1 MTDRNYGE
9 TNPRP
14 NAAHSTS
21 RVAVWGLAV
30 RPKSTTFVK
39 LIMFDVFIVEDDEG
53 FRELL
58 THALLETK
66 KVRIVGTSRNAE
78 AALREIPL
86 AKPEVV
92 LMDIE
97 LPGMDG
103 IECLRRLKGFPPLSN
118 ASVLMLTEHADSK
131 YVFEALKAG
140 ANGYLLK
147 DHMFAGDVSTAISD
161 VKSGGGVMSPAI
173 ARKVIN
179 HFQKPSPVAAGLSQ
193 RENEVLHLLADG
205 LMYKEM
211 AARLEISLNTIRKH
225 VGTIYV
231 KLQVRSRT
239 DATRVF
245 LQQHY
250 PKM

>member
-1 MTDRNYGE
+1 
-9 TNPRP
+9 
-14 NAAHSTS
+14 
-21 RVAVWGLAV
+21 
-30 RPKSTTFVK
+30 
-39 LIMFDVFIVEDDEG
+39 MFDVFIVEDDVAFCG
-53 FRELL
+53 LL

-78 AALREIPL
+78 AALREIPRTR
-86 AKPEVV
+86 PEVI
-92 LMDIE
+92 LMDIK

-118 ASVLMLTEHADSK
+118 ASVLILTEHADSK
-131 YVFEALKAG
+131 YVFDALKAG

-147 DHMFAGDVSTAISD
+147 DHIFVRDVSNAIND
-161 VKSGGGVMSPAI
+161 VQNGGGVMSPAI
-173 ARKVIN
+173 ARKVIS
-179 HFQKPSPVAAGLSQ
+179 HFQKASPVAAALSQ

-211 AARLEISLNTIRKH
+211 AARLGVSLNTIRKH
-225 VGTIYV
+225 VGAIYT